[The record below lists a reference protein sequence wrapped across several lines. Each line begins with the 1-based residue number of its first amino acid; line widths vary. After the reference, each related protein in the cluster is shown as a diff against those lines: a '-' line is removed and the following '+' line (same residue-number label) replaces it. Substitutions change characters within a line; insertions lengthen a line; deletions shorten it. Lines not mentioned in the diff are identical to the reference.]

1 MAKKRKNPP
10 KPTGITKSERASIK
24 EILDDGKC
32 PERIGGKLVGDQS
45 IDLLS
50 RYKKCLMA
58 GFTQQETLDTL
69 KIDKNIYFELIRQV
83 PEELRDEW
91 KAVKIMNVENSVY
104 MAANG
109 FSKTIYEDVLDKEG
123 ITHTL
128 AKEKYFPP
136 NANAQ
141 KYYLNNMASRDWKD
155 RSELVVNTVENMP
168 MSELEAKVQLILQKK
183 KDKKIQGLLALEKH
197 RQGVE
202 IVEHKEEDNKKGK

>member
-1 MAKKRKNPP
+1 MAKKKIG
-10 KPTGITKSERASIK
+10 KASIK
-24 EILDDGKC
+24 PHERKAIKEVLVSGDC
-32 PERIGGKLVGDQS
+32 PERIAGKLVGEQD

-58 GFTQQETLDTL
+58 GFSQQETLDTL
-69 KIDKNIYFELIRQV
+69 KIDQTRYYKLIKQV

-109 FSKTIYEDVLDKEG
+109 FSKTVYEDVIDKEG

-136 NANAQ
+136 NIQAG

-155 RSELVVNTVENMP
+155 RSELIIDNIGDMP
-168 MSELEAKVQLILQKK
+168 MSELEQRVQEILQKK
-183 KDKKIQGLLALEKH
+183 KDKKIQGLLALEKN

-202 IVEHKEEDNKKGK
+202 IVEHKKESHKKDS